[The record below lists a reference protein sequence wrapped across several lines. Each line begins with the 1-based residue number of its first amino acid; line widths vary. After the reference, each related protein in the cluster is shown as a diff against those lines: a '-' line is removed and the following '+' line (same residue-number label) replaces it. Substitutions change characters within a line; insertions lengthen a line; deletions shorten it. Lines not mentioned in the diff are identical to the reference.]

1 MFGELLER
9 IKTLRLELVASTA
22 EMLEAELESNQKLSS
37 MLDVHVPEGWP
48 PGEYDTSAI
57 EHFCDCLVKSPEATG
72 WYGWYAL
79 LRSAEDRPWIL
90 VGSGG
95 FFGPPNNEGV
105 IEIGYSVVPA
115 YERRGF
121 ATEMVN
127 ALVRHAFSNDRVKCI
142 IAHTTQDN
150 VGSVKVLE
158 RTGFALVGPGHDPG
172 TVKYGQVAPAT

>member
-1 MFGELLER
+1 MFGESLER

-48 PGEYDTSAI
+48 PGEYDTPAI
-57 EHFCDCLVKSPEATG
+57 EHFRDCLVKSPEAAG

-95 FFGPPNNEGV
+95 FSGPPNNEVV

-127 ALVRHAFSNDRVKCI
+127 ALVRHAFSNNRVKCI
-142 IAHTTQDN
+142 VAHTTQDN
-150 VGSVKVLE
+150 AGSVKVLE
-158 RTGFALVGPGHDPG
+158 RTGFALVGPGPDPG
-172 TVKYGQVAPAT
+172 TVKYGQVAPAP